1 MDVQFH
7 VNAIAKKINGIL
19 CQKPASGKTTRWIM
33 KSEAVWRLFTLY
45 IDKNTVEAVEFGTI

>member
-1 MDVQFH
+1 MY